1 MMKEGWIFR
10 RGDLYIADLGNPEG
24 SEQGGVR
31 PVVILQNDVGNLHSP
46 TITIAPLTSKT
57 EKKKHQPTHYYIRK
71 AKGLDR
77 PSTVLAE
84 HIDTID
90 KKRILRYL
98 GKVSKGQM
106 RGIDEAVKEQLK
118 HYIPERMERG
128 RFYGKREG
136 EKHG

>member
-1 MMKEGWIFR
+1 MMKDGWIFR

-57 EKKKHQPTHYYIRK
+57 EKKKHQPTHYYIR
-71 AKGLDR
+71 
-77 PSTVLAE
+77 
-84 HIDTID
+84 D
-90 KKRILRYL
+90 KKRILRDL

-118 HYIPERMERG
+118 HYIPERIERG
-128 RFYGKREG
+128 RSYGRDAR
-136 EKHG
+136 